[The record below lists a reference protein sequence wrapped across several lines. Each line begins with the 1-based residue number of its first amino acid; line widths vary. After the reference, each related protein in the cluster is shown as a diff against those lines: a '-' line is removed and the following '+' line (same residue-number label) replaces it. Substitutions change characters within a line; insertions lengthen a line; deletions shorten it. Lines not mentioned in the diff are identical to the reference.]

1 MEQERDDY
9 RDLDRPQ
16 RRSVDWRSVRR
27 RLRPVFV
34 PLLVLCIPLTCVFGF
49 CAVRLGKTSGCHR
62 SKFERDRA
70 VLAPVLAADPAFS
83 KVKIQ
88 SNSGG
93 GVELDGEVATRADGD
108 RLRAAFVRLFGETQL
123 WRLTIMVRE
132 TGELLPINS
141 DAGYTR

>member
-1 MEQERDDY
+1 MY
-9 RDLDRPQ
+9 
-16 RRSVDWRSVRR
+16 
-27 RLRPVFV
+27 
-34 PLLVLCIPLTCVFGF
+34 
-49 CAVRLGKTSGCHR
+49 R

-93 GVELDGEVATRADGD
+93 GVELDGEVPTRADGD

-123 WRLTIMVRE
+123 WRLTIIVRE

>member
-1 MEQERDDY
+1 M
-9 RDLDRPQ
+9 
-16 RRSVDWRSVRR
+16 S
-27 RLRPVFV
+27 
-34 PLLVLCIPLTCVFGF
+34 
-49 CAVRLGKTSGCHR
+49 R

-108 RLRAAFVRLFGETQL
+108 RLCDAAFVRLFGETQL
-123 WRLTIMVRE
+123 WRLTIIVRE